1 MRPLMPASAI
11 LLDLKLL
18 QLQPSGNQA
27 VKTMLPGKSAA
38 TDFRRALAAIPP
50 VNTGGPKPATVRP
63 VQTLLPR
70 LSAMPVQAVV
80 DNLEVIS
87 SRSENSAGTKRPKK
101 ALEQQP
107 GAAPSPAAAPQLGV
121 AKSTAAASTF
131 LAEIS
136 APAPAVTAARAPDLS
151 VAQPPLTLAPTAT
164 PAPTPVK
171 PDLAKPSINAK
182 QTSPAAP
189 EKAAVRPAI
198 SKNIQPNSF
207 ALGVANPAHAAHGP
221 AKTAAITRQIAAALP
236 RITSANP
243 GNPPLHI
250 ALNPETLGTITIK
263 IAQHASG
270 ETTVTLTAS
279 QPETLAALKQ
289 DAQHLDQVL
298 TNAGIPEANRH
309 VNFQTMPVAATQAGS
324 GLGNTGGQPASG
336 QPAGGLLAGGQFGQ
350 GNGNAQQQ
358 QAGTAFASSL
368 VRPFAVP
375 AAEPVARPRLS
386 DAGRG
391 VDVIA

>member
-1 MRPLMPASAI
+1 M
-11 LLDLKLL
+11 
-18 QLQPSGNQA
+18 
-27 VKTMLPGKSAA
+27 
-38 TDFRRALAAIPP
+38 
-50 VNTGGPKPATVRP
+50 
-63 VQTLLPR
+63 
-70 LSAMPVQAVV
+70 
-80 DNLEVIS
+80 
-87 SRSENSAGTKRPKK
+87 
-101 ALEQQP
+101 
-107 GAAPSPAAAPQLGV
+107 
-121 AKSTAAASTF
+121 
-131 LAEIS
+131 
-136 APAPAVTAARAPDLS
+136 
-151 VAQPPLTLAPTAT
+151 

-279 QPETLAALKQ
+279 RPETLAALKQ

-309 VNFQTMPVAATQAGS
+309 VNFQTTPVAATQAGS
-324 GLGNTGGQPASG
+324 GLGNTGSQPAGGQPTGGQLGGGQPAGG

-358 QAGTAFASSL
+358 QAGTAFAFSV
-368 VRPFAVP
+368 VRPVAAA